1 MPTFE
6 TLRLRRPR
14 PGAPVAPLTIAP
26 VAPVAPAPVLLG
38 TEGDRPPRDV
48 DLTLLL
54 PPLLNGKPTRNVSTK
69 LFWLARI
76 GSGLRLPK
84 WLLLLKF
91 TAFVM
96 TPVNQSP

>member
-14 PGAPVAPLTIAP
+14 PGVPVAPLTIAP
-26 VAPVAPAPVLLG
+26 VDPVAPVAPTPVLLG

-54 PPLLNGKPTRNVSTK
+54 PPLLNGKPTRNVTTI
-69 LFWLARI
+69 LFWLASI
-76 GSGLRLPK
+76 GSGVGLNKYLDT
-84 WLLLLKF
+84 LEMNTF
-91 TAFVM
+91 
-96 TPVNQSP
+96 